1 MLVTVS
7 WISKKYD
14 EFNKK
19 LFEGKLPNI
28 KFKVGRSKYSW
39 GFASYRYDWVRDT
52 IIPEAITISNYY
64 DSPEKVKIQTLL
76 HEMIH
81 IADYTFHPEH
91 FIKNGRRVSGRIYN
105 AHGYWFMNE
114 ANRISRETG
123 YDVNN
128 HVTNDERKAS
138 SLSGHSQR
146 LIDNKKNNALICAV
160 IGKTGIWWFKTD
172 VNKVGYLKRTLKN
185 AYRWEDTIGE
195 FKTIKFYTFKNER
208 LAARRSCEKR
218 ISGWRT
224 TKFDFIKKMEEFKAT
239 EVRF

>member
-19 LFEGKLPNI
+19 LFKGKLPNI

-39 GFASYRYDWVRDT
+39 GFASYRYDWARDT

-91 FIKNGRRVSGRIYN
+91 FIKNRRKVSARQYN
-105 AHGYWFMNE
+105 AHGQWFMNE
-114 ANRISRETG
+114 AFRISNLSG
-123 YDVNN
+123 YNVTN
-128 HVTNDERKAS
+128 HVTYEEKKISCLSERSKKC
-138 SLSGHSQR
+138 LE
-146 LIDNKKNNALICAV
+146 NKKNNAIICV
-160 IGKTGIWWFKTD
+160 VYGTSGINFYFKTD
-172 VNKVGYLKRTLKN
+172 IYKIEMIK
-185 AYRWEDTIGE
+185 
-195 FKTIKFYTFKNER
+195 KTINRYKFYHIGDIKKIKYYTFDNES
-208 LAARRSCEKR
+208 LASMRSCAKR
-218 ISGWRT
+218 LTGWFANNEAMLNRLER
-224 TKFDFIKKMEEFKAT
+224 IKAT